1 MVAFRGLLEE
11 EEGGRGFNFKDR
23 WVVAAAA
30 EGVQVEYVSF
40 GGGGAESDRGWGE
53 REGG

>member
-1 MVAFRGLLEE
+1 MAFRGILEE
-11 EEGGRGFNFKDR
+11 EDGCRGFIFNDR

-40 GGGGAESDRGWGE
+40 GGGGGESDRGWGE